1 MTLPNADE
9 PASLAAPLRSVLAH
23 RLRDHPMVRA
33 AWLFGS
39 RARGTERPDSDVD
52 VAVLIDDARAATPA
66 RLKDAIW
73 HLVAVLARDVPSER
87 IDLVILNG
95 APALL
100 RHRVIRD
107 GVLLTSRSAAD
118 RVRFVRQTI
127 RDHQDLEPRLR
138 EFTRRRIRR
147 LREDRGDDGRYG
159 DLLAAARRTRRLLAP
174 PERPRSGD

>member
-1 MTLPNADE
+1 MTLPNATA
-9 PASLAAPLRSVLAH
+9 PTPPAAPLRGLIAR
-23 RLRDHPMVRA
+23 RLRDEPMVHA

-39 RARGTERPDSDVD
+39 RARGTERPDSDID

-73 HLVAVLARDVPSER
+73 HLGPVLARDVPSER

-118 RVRFVRQTI
+118 RVRFVRRTI
-127 RDHQDLEPRLR
+127 RDYQDFEPRLR

-147 LREDRGDDGRYG
+147 LRDDRDDDGRYG
-159 DLLAAARRTRRLLAP
+159 DLLAAARRTRRLLGP
-174 PERPRSGD
+174 PEKPRSGD